1 MFSKKRL
8 VLINSFLMSVL
19 MVFIMTALIT
29 FINTGFDGDYL
40 NRWAHAFIFA
50 WPAAFLIILIM
61 GKQVQKFSHC
71 LCTKD

>member
-8 VLINSFLMSVL
+8 PLVNSILMSAL

-29 FINTGFDGDYL
+29 FINTGFDSDYL
-40 NRWAHAFIFA
+40 NRWAHAFILA

-61 GKQVQKFSHC
+61 GKRVQKLSAS
-71 LCTKD
+71 LCTKG